1 MLKSII
7 KAVATPARLSSY
19 AADGIQRGING
30 TKEETAATVAKY
42 ATITN
47 EMAELAKNI
56 SAMLTAGRIDDMEN
70 HKSYVIAKDGKPGP
84 ISEKLYH
91 KLRNIQ
97 YGIEPDVHG
106 WITVMD

>member
-7 KAVATPARLSSY
+7 KAIATPERLSGY

-30 TKEETAATVAKY
+30 TADETAATVAKY

-56 SAMLTAGRIDDMEN
+56 SAMLTDGRIDKTERDTLQMMLKPLFAKVMEL
-70 HKSYVIAKDGKPGP
+70 V
-84 ISEKLYH
+84 
-91 KLRNIQ
+91 
-97 YGIEPDVHG
+97 
-106 WITVMD
+106 

>member
-30 TKEETAATVAKY
+30 TKEETATTIAKY

-56 SAMLTAGRIDDMEN
+56 SAMLTDGRIDDMERDALQ
-70 HKSYVIAKDGKPGP
+70 KMLDPLFAK
-84 ISEKLYH
+84 
-91 KLRNIQ
+91 
-97 YGIEPDVHG
+97 
-106 WITVMD
+106 VMELV

>member
-19 AADGIQRGING
+19 AADGIQRGVNG
-30 TKEETAATVAKY
+30 TKEETATTIAKY

-56 SAMLTAGRIDDMEN
+56 SAMLTDGRIDDVERDTLQKMLDPLFAKVMEL
-70 HKSYVIAKDGKPGP
+70 I
-84 ISEKLYH
+84 
-91 KLRNIQ
+91 
-97 YGIEPDVHG
+97 
-106 WITVMD
+106 